1 MLSRQSSRPYTVG
14 SFRMKLA
21 LFEQFIQEF
30 TYVDEELNPEER
42 QQILQAR
49 LTNGYEPF
57 CEAIRKL
64 FGNDVSTQDL
74 KALFRKIALNPD
86 AEVDW
91 SELFGIGGSTDEVP
105 DLLLNED
112 TSSVITTSKRRSVGE
127 AGGDKKRRD
136 VVQCIVHVPKYDFYI
151 IASQKGII
159 CQWSSKFRLQ
169 SCIDLNESSWVTGC
183 GFLPSLRRIA
193 VTSERALSL
202 WDYRAK
208 RKQLTIYQIKPMEN
222 SPQCMI
228 YIPWKTESMNE
239 DTVLFGDD
247 QGYVNMMTVSSKD
260 LHMKN
265 STAGKTDSQIVTIDP
280 SKLTYAIQGR
290 KFHDDWVIKLKYF
303 PQLEMFGSCSP
314 SSSCSFILGSI
325 ERVLDNSPVREL
337 AVPKGVNCFDYCTK
351 ANVIITAGAD
361 KVIRVWHPLIFTRPT
376 GKLLGHLFT
385 IVDVAVN
392 EKDQQLI
399 SLSTAR
405 VFRVW
410 DIQTLSC
417 LQVFTDNEVRPGEKR
432 ISCMLFDAKHDRLIT
447 GCSVIDTW
455 PLTRAIQDSLQV
467 PHTHDRPICQLLY
480 NPQMNQVITGCAEGI
495 LKVWEMETGQ
505 FVYQVTDAHGPS
517 TEITA
522 MTVDSSGYR
531 LATGAYNGSIK
542 VWDFGS
548 GQLYKKYPDEQ
559 TKKRHEDTVTGLA
572 YHTIYN
578 KRCLLVSSWGNKIRI
593 MEDPAEIATLIELKV
608 LSDLFIPPE
617 PSHND
622 KEEQGPFISRAPLPT
637 IGETQEVKS
646 SNEEHVLSLC
656 EVTCLEHVLPLLFAG
671 TTSGVVIMWNLETEK
686 IVLRCEPPRSRSAN
700 SSKHRRKHGDDQ
712 LVYRCLYLV
721 HRVRK
726 PIIYGKGNTNI
737 QVSDNQRDEISAN
750 EGEESATHTGGQ
762 DGVSVEDGRVKTDNT
777 NQEQMEQEGEDKEN
791 KENSED
797 EKEHKQEETEEH
809 VNKND
814 NEDAHDNEKEDV
826 DNEEAVFGAFL
837 QVSEPALVSSHHD
850 GFLRFWNLSG
860 TLLSEIRAITR
871 RQASAVTAM
880 CTDPDCNFVISG
892 DARGYITVWDVG
904 NFLLDPPSEKS
915 NGDQREDEQESN
927 KEESKK
933 EPKNVIKQIVC
944 WRGHLT
950 RVVGLEHVQSADV
963 IVSASTDCSVRVWY
977 RNTGHFIGFF
987 SQPRLWHMP
996 SSKSVPSTPVKPYD
1010 ISEGPIKTLKN
1021 VATKAVQKTTDSG
1034 VDCPLMFDDTR
1045 WLPFRHSAQKETK
1058 PTGDNKKFF
1067 DSLSKPKHY
1076 NSHLESTS
1084 SGSPETGAVYRAL
1097 PVYRIE
1103 TPERLKTP
1111 AVNMQSSWLTNQAQN
1126 QKGHGN
1132 KSTFAYRSS
1141 SSTREPVVSRF
1152 PHIVQGHKR

>member
-1 MLSRQSSRPYTVG
+1 
-14 SFRMKLA
+14 MKLT
-21 LFEQFIQEF
+21 LFEKFIEEF

-57 CEAIRKL
+57 CEAIRNL

-86 AEVDW
+86 AQVDW

-112 TSSVITTSKRRSVGE
+112 TSSVITTSKRRTVGE

-169 SCIDLNESSWVTGC
+169 SCVDLNESSWVTGC

-193 VTSERALSL
+193 VASERALSL

-222 SPQCMI
+222 SPQCMT
-228 YIPWKTESMNE
+228 YIPWKTESLNE
-239 DTVLFGDD
+239 DTILFGDD
-247 QGYVNMMTVSSKD
+247 QGYVNMLTVSSKD

-265 STAGKTDSQIVTIDP
+265 SVGKADSQVVTIEP
-280 SKLTYAIQGR
+280 SKLTYAIQRR
-290 KFHDDWVIKLKYF
+290 KFHDDWVIKIKYF

-314 SSSCSFILGSI
+314 SSTCSFILGSI
-325 ERVLDNSPVREL
+325 ERVVDNSPVREL
-337 AVPKGVNCFDYCTK
+337 GVPKGVNCFDYCTK

-385 IVDVAVN
+385 IVDIAVN

-432 ISCMLFDAKHDRLIT
+432 ITCILFDGKHDRLIT

-480 NPQMNQVITGCAEGI
+480 NPQMNQVISGCIEGI

-505 FVYQVTDAHGPS
+505 FVYQVADAHGPS

-531 LATGAYNGSIK
+531 LATGGYNGSIK

-548 GQLYKKYPDEQ
+548 GQLYKKFPDEL
-559 TKKRHEDTVTGLA
+559 TKKRHEDTITGLV
-572 YHTIYN
+572 YHTMYN
-578 KRCLLVSSWGNKIRI
+578 KRCLLVSSWGKKIRI
-593 MEDPAEIATLIELKV
+593 MEDPADVATLVELKV
-608 LSDLFIPPE
+608 LSDLFIPPV
-617 PSHND
+617 PIDRD
-622 KEEQGPFISRAPLPT
+622 KDDQTPFISRAPLPT
-637 IGETQEVKS
+637 IGESQEIKS
-646 SNEEHVLSLC
+646 SNEEHVLSHC
-656 EVTCLEHVLPLLFAG
+656 DVTCLQHVSPLLFAG
-671 TTSGVVIMWNLETEK
+671 TTSGSIIMWNLETEK
-686 IVLRCEPPRSRSAN
+686 IVLTCEPPRSIAN
-700 SSKHRRKHGDDQ
+700 SSKHRRHHRDDQ
-712 LVYRCLYLV
+712 LVHRCLYLV

-726 PIIYGKGNTNI
+726 PIIYGKGNVKFKASVHEAGTDSVTSEEPSGS
-737 QVSDNQRDEISAN
+737 QSEQQGETQGDEEI
-750 EGEESATHTGGQ
+750 EGNVQTS
-762 DGVSVEDGRVKTDNT
+762 
-777 NQEQMEQEGEDKEN
+777 QEQIDEDSSDKEDDETRAAQVQENTEGSDDKINNENVQEG
-791 KENSED
+791 
-797 EKEHKQEETEEH
+797 QATA
-809 VNKND
+809 VI
-814 NEDAHDNEKEDV
+814 EDAV
-826 DNEEAVFGAFL
+826 VGAFL

-860 TLLSEIRAITR
+860 ILLSEVRAITR
-871 RQASAVTAM
+871 RQASAVTSM
-880 CTDPDCNFVISG
+880 CADADCNFIISG
-892 DARGYITVWDVG
+892 DAKGYITVWDVG
-904 NFLLDPPSEKS
+904 SFLLHPPTENNSEQHQEE
-915 NGDQREDEQESN
+915 DQENTKDEPR
-927 KEESKK
+927 K
-933 EPKNVIKQIVC
+933 EPKNVIKQVVC

-950 RVVGLEHVQSADV
+950 RVVGLEHVQSSDV

-977 RNTGHFIGFF
+977 RDTGHFIGFF
-987 SQPRLWHMP
+987 SQPRLWHLP
-996 SSKSVPSTPVKPYD
+996 SAKSVPSTPVRPYD

-1021 VATKAVQKTTDSG
+1021 VATKAVHKTTDSG

-1058 PTGDNKKFF
+1058 PKGNKKFF

-1076 NSHLESTS
+1076 NSHLESTR
-1084 SGSPETGAVYRAL
+1084 SGSPDTGAVYRAL

-1111 AVNMQSSWLTNQAQN
+1111 AINMQSSWLTNQAQN
-1126 QKGHGN
+1126 QKGNGN
-1132 KSTFAYRSS
+1132 KSTFAYRTS

>member
-1 MLSRQSSRPYTVG
+1 
-14 SFRMKLA
+14 MKLT
-21 LFEQFIQEF
+21 LFEKFIEEF

-57 CEAIRKL
+57 CEAIRNL

-86 AEVDW
+86 AQVDW

-112 TSSVITTSKRRSVGE
+112 TSSVITTSKRRTVGE

-169 SCIDLNESSWVTGC
+169 SCVDLNESSWVTGC

-193 VTSERALSL
+193 VASERALSL

-222 SPQCMI
+222 SPQCMT
-228 YIPWKTESMNE
+228 YIPWKTESLNE
-239 DTVLFGDD
+239 DTILFGDD
-247 QGYVNMMTVSSKD
+247 QGYVNMLTVSSKD

-265 STAGKTDSQIVTIDP
+265 SVGKADSQVVTIEP
-280 SKLTYAIQGR
+280 SKLTYAIQRR
-290 KFHDDWVIKLKYF
+290 KFHDDWVIKIKYF

-314 SSSCSFILGSI
+314 SSTCSFILGSI
-325 ERVLDNSPVREL
+325 ERVVDNSPVREL
-337 AVPKGVNCFDYCTK
+337 GVPKGVNCFDYCTK

-385 IVDVAVN
+385 IVDIAVN

-432 ISCMLFDAKHDRLIT
+432 ITCILFDGKHDRLIT

-480 NPQMNQVITGCAEGI
+480 NPQMNQVISGCIEGI

-505 FVYQVTDAHGPS
+505 FVYQVADAHGPS

-531 LATGAYNGSIK
+531 LATGGYNGSIK

-548 GQLYKKYPDEQ
+548 GQLYKKFPDEL
-559 TKKRHEDTVTGLA
+559 TKKRHEDTITGLV
-572 YHTIYN
+572 YHTMYN
-578 KRCLLVSSWGNKIRI
+578 KRCLLVSSWGKKIRI
-593 MEDPAEIATLIELKV
+593 MEDPADVATLVELKV
-608 LSDLFIPPE
+608 LSDLFIPPV
-617 PSHND
+617 PIDRD
-622 KEEQGPFISRAPLPT
+622 KDDQTPFISRAPLPT
-637 IGETQEVKS
+637 IGESQEIKS
-646 SNEEHVLSLC
+646 SNEEHVLSHC
-656 EVTCLEHVLPLLFAG
+656 DVTCLQHVSPLLFAG
-671 TTSGVVIMWNLETEK
+671 TTSGSIIMWNLETEK
-686 IVLRCEPPRSRSAN
+686 IVLTCEPPRSIAN
-700 SSKHRRKHGDDQ
+700 SSKHRRHHRDDQ
-712 LVYRCLYLV
+712 LVHRCLYLV

-726 PIIYGKGNTNI
+726 PIIYGKGNVKFKASVHEAGTDSVTSEEPSGS
-737 QVSDNQRDEISAN
+737 QSEQQGETQGDEEI
-750 EGEESATHTGGQ
+750 EGNVQTS
-762 DGVSVEDGRVKTDNT
+762 
-777 NQEQMEQEGEDKEN
+777 QEQIDEDSSDKEDDETRAAQVQENTEGSDDKINNENVQEG
-791 KENSED
+791 
-797 EKEHKQEETEEH
+797 QATA
-809 VNKND
+809 VI
-814 NEDAHDNEKEDV
+814 EDAV
-826 DNEEAVFGAFL
+826 VGAFL

-860 TLLSEIRAITR
+860 ILLSEVRAITR
-871 RQASAVTAM
+871 RQASAVTSM
-880 CTDPDCNFVISG
+880 CADADCNFIISG
-892 DARGYITVWDVG
+892 DAKGYITVWDVG
-904 NFLLDPPSEKS
+904 SFLLHPPTENNSEQHQEE
-915 NGDQREDEQESN
+915 DQENTKDEPR
-927 KEESKK
+927 K
-933 EPKNVIKQIVC
+933 EPKNVIKQVVC

-950 RVVGLEHVQSADV
+950 RVVGLEHVQSSDV

-977 RNTGHFIGFF
+977 RDTGHFIGFF
-987 SQPRLWHMP
+987 SQPRLWHLP
-996 SSKSVPSTPVKPYD
+996 SAKSVPSTPVRPYD

-1021 VATKAVQKTTDSG
+1021 VATKAVHKTTDSG

-1058 PTGDNKKFF
+1058 PKGNNKKFF

-1076 NSHLESTS
+1076 NSHLESTR
-1084 SGSPETGAVYRAL
+1084 SGSPDTGAVYRAL

-1111 AVNMQSSWLTNQAQN
+1111 AINMQSSWLTNQAQN
-1126 QKGHGN
+1126 QKGNGN
-1132 KSTFAYRSS
+1132 KSTFAYRTS

>member
-1 MLSRQSSRPYTVG
+1 MFSRQSSRPYTVG

-21 LFEQFIQEF
+21 LFEEFIAEF

-57 CEAIRKL
+57 CEAIRNL

-86 AEVDW
+86 AQVDW

-169 SCIDLNESSWVTGC
+169 SCVDLNESSWVTGC

-228 YIPWKTESMNE
+228 YIPWKTDSMNE
-239 DTVLFGDD
+239 DTILFGDD
-247 QGYVNMMTVSSKD
+247 QGYVNMMTISSKD

-265 STAGKTDSQIVTIDP
+265 STSKADSQIVTIEP
-280 SKLTYAIQGR
+280 SKLSYSIQRR
-290 KFHDDWVIKLKYF
+290 KFHDDWVVKLKYF

-314 SSSCSFILGSI
+314 SSTCSFVLGSI
-325 ERVLDNSPVREL
+325 ERVLDNSPAREL
-337 AVPKGVNCFDYCTK
+337 GVPKGVNCFDYCTK

-392 EKDQQLI
+392 EKDQQLM

-410 DIQTLSC
+410 DIQTLTC

-432 ISCMLFDAKHDRLIT
+432 ISCMLFDGKHDRLIT

-480 NPQMNQVITGCAEGI
+480 NPHMNQVISGCIEGI

-548 GQLYKKYPDEQ
+548 GQLYKKFPDEQ
-559 TKKRHEDTVTGLA
+559 TKKRHEDTITGLV
-572 YHTIYN
+572 YHTMYG
-578 KRCLLVSSWGNKIRI
+578 KRCLLVSSWGKKIRI
-593 MEDPAEIATLIELKV
+593 MEDPADVQTLVELKV
-608 LSDLFIPPE
+608 LSDLFVPPV
-617 PSHND
+617 PIYKD
-622 KEEQGPFISRAPLPT
+622 KDEQAPFVSRAPLPS

-646 SNEEHVLSLC
+646 SNEEYALSHC
-656 EVTCLEHVLPLLFAG
+656 DVTCLEHMSPLLFAG
-671 TTSGVVIMWNLETEK
+671 TTSGSVIIWNLETEK
-686 IVLRCEPPRSRSAN
+686 IALRCVPPKSASAN
-700 SSKHRRKHGDDQ
+700 SSKYKRHHQDEQ

-726 PIIYGKGNTNI
+726 PIIYGKGNVKFEDTSREAAH
-737 QVSDNQRDEISAN
+737 VSFNTEDVNGSQGEQAEIEGEENVHENLKQTDEDSADKEEGEARSEEVQEDAEKSEDKVIN
-750 EGEESATHTGGQ
+750 EDEQEGEESG
-762 DGVSVEDGRVKTDNT
+762 
-777 NQEQMEQEGEDKEN
+777 EN
-791 KENSED
+791 KETIIGE
-797 EKEHKQEETEEH
+797 
-809 VNKND
+809 
-814 NEDAHDNEKEDV
+814 
-826 DNEEAVFGAFL
+826 FL

-860 TLLSEIRAITR
+860 TLLSEVRAITR
-871 RQASAVTAM
+871 RQASAVTSM
-880 CTDPDCNFVISG
+880 CTDADCNFVISG
-892 DARGYITVWDVG
+892 DAKGYITVWEVG
-904 NFLLDPPSEKS
+904 SFLLHPPTES
-915 NGDQREDEQESN
+915 NGAEHKEEEQEGN
-927 KEESKK
+927 KEETRRD
-933 EPKNVIKQIVC
+933 PTNVIKQVVC

-950 RVVGLEHVQSADV
+950 RVVGLEHVQSSGV

-977 RNTGHFIGFF
+977 RDTGHFIGFF
-987 SQPRLWHMP
+987 SQPRLWHLP
-996 SSKSVPSTPVKPYD
+996 SAKSVPSTPVRPYD

-1021 VATKAVQKTTDSG
+1021 IPTKAVNKTNDSG

-1045 WLPFRHSAQKETK
+1045 WLPFRHSAQRETRPK
-1058 PTGDNKKFF
+1058 GNEKKFF

-1084 SGSPETGAVYRAL
+1084 SGSPDAGAVYRAL

-1111 AVNMQSSWLTNQAQN
+1111 AINMQSSWLTNQAQN
-1126 QKGHGN
+1126 QKAHGN
-1132 KSTFAYRSS
+1132 KSTFAYRTT

>member
-1 MLSRQSSRPYTVG
+1 
-14 SFRMKLA
+14 MKLA
-21 LFEQFIQEF
+21 LFEQFIEEF

-57 CEAIRKL
+57 CEAIRNL

-86 AEVDW
+86 AQVDW
-91 SELFGIGGSTDEVP
+91 SELFGIGGATDEVP

-136 VVQCIVHVPKYDFYI
+136 VVQCIVQVPKYDFYI

-169 SCIDLNESSWVTGC
+169 SCVDLNESSWVTGC

-208 RKQLTIYQIKPMEN
+208 RKQLTIYQIKPLEN

-239 DTVLFGDD
+239 DTILFGDD

-265 STAGKTDSQIVTIDP
+265 STAGKTDSQIVTIEP
-280 SKLTYAIQGR
+280 NKLTYALQR
-290 KFHDDWVIKLKYF
+290 RRFHDDWVIKIKYF

-314 SSSCSFILGSI
+314 SSNCSFILGNLEKI
-325 ERVLDNSPVREL
+325 LDHSPVREL

-385 IVDVAVN
+385 IVDIAVN

-480 NPQMNQVITGCAEGI
+480 NPQMNQVISGCVEGI
-495 LKVWEMETGQ
+495 LKVWEMETGK
-505 FVYQVTDAHGPS
+505 FVYQVADAHGPS

-531 LATGAYNGSIK
+531 LATGAYNGSIN

-548 GQLYKKYPDEQ
+548 GQLYKKYPDEHA
-559 TKKRHEDTVTGLA
+559 KKRYEDTITDLT
-572 YHTIYN
+572 YHTMYN
-578 KRCLLVSSWGNKIRI
+578 KRCLLVSSWGKKLRI
-593 MEDPAEIATLIELKV
+593 MEDSAEVATLIELKV
-608 LSDLFIPPE
+608 LPDLYIPPV
-617 PSHND
+617 PSNSAQ
-622 KEEQGPFISRAPLPT
+622 EAQAPFISRAPLPT
-637 IGETQEVKS
+637 IGESQEVQS
-646 SNEEHVLSLC
+646 SNEEHVLSFC
-656 EVTCLEHVLPLLFAG
+656 EVTCLEHVSPLLFAG
-671 TTSGVVIMWNLETEK
+671 TSSGAVIMWNLETEK
-686 IVLRCEPPRSRSAN
+686 VVLRCQPPKSRSAN
-700 SSKHRRKHGDDQ
+700 SSNYRRNHRDEQ
-712 LVYRCLYLV
+712 LVYKVLYLI

-726 PIIYGKGNTNI
+726 PIIYGNGKNTNLPKSSNERDEDSADTGD
-737 QVSDNQRDEISAN
+737 VSDPQNGEQDRILEK
-750 EGEESATHTGGQ
+750 GEEEITAETDKEQ
-762 DGVSVEDGRVKTDNT
+762 VDRGREEEGSGEER
-777 NQEQMEQEGEDKEN
+777 NQEQKLEQESKTE
-791 KENSED
+791 SED
-797 EKEHKQEETEEH
+797 EQE
-809 VNKND
+809 
-814 NEDAHDNEKEDV
+814 EKEDEV
-826 DNEEAVFGAFL
+826 TEQAVHGAFL
-837 QVSEPALVSSHHD
+837 QVSEPSLVSAHHD

-871 RQASAVTAM
+871 RQASAVTSM

-904 NFLLDPPSEKS
+904 NFLLDPSSEGS
-915 NGDQREDEQESN
+915 DGDQQQQREDDQESN
-927 KEESKK
+927 KDDTKK
-933 EPKNVIKQIVC
+933 EPKNVIKQVVC

-977 RNTGHFIGFF
+977 RDTGHFIGFF

-996 SSKSVPSTPVKPYD
+996 SVKSVPSTPVRPYD

-1021 VATKAVQKTTDSG
+1021 VATKTVTKATDG
-1034 VDCPLMFDDTR
+1034 TVDCPLMFDDTR

-1058 PTGDNKKFF
+1058 PTGENKKFF

-1076 NSHLESTS
+1076 NSHLESTR
-1084 SGSPETGAVYRAL
+1084 SGSPDTGAVYRAL

-1111 AVNMQSSWLTNQAQN
+1111 AINMQSSWLTNQTQN